1 MFLIVMTVMFHDV
14 HEKTDEILRRNRV
27 PGADFDEVT
36 YADDTICIST
46 STKAINEFVKLI
58 EIEGKKYG
66 MKLNKGKCELI
77 TTHTNADV
85 HFEDATR
92 IAKTAKATYL
102 GCEIGIRTTSREELN
117 KRFANTM
124 AIMKK
129 LDVFWRHSNCPIS
142 VKINTADAV
151 LRSRLLYGL
160 ESAQLTPSVLKRL
173 ETFQLKVLRKNLRMH
188 LLPAPMASVW
198 DRGTHVPIKA

>member
-1 MFLIVMTVMFHDV
+1 MFITL
-14 HEKTDEILRRNRV
+14 L
-27 PGADFDEVT
+27 FDEVT

-46 STKAINEFVKLI
+46 STKAINEFVKHI

-77 TTHTNADV
+77 TTHTNPEV

-117 KRFANTM
+117 KRFANTI
-124 AIMKK
+124 AIMNK
-129 LDVFWRHSNCPIS
+129 LTLFGDTSN
-142 VKINTADAV
+142 
-151 LRSRLLYGL
+151 
-160 ESAQLTPSVLKRL
+160 
-173 ETFQLKVLRKNLRMH
+173 
-188 LLPAPMASVW
+188 
-198 DRGTHVPIKA
+198 VPYR